1 MFIAAAGLYRISAD
15 GELKRLPLTA
25 AASALAVC
33 EHEGVQHVAVVAEG
47 RALLSRDGGN
57 TFEAVETGG
66 GVTQVAFTRS
76 SAGPRLWWRNVRG
89 GLGALGGK
97 GGALPAELEGE
108 VSAFRGDGKR
118 SLAVLLRRAGRLQLM
133 ASGDAG
139 KRFAR
144 LVPPPMAADARS
156 ELHVCRDA
164 LLFADARDAR
174 CALVPNVFEPVATRA
189 CAPAALSD
197 EDDEAFA
204 YACVTRGDELLIVRR
219 SARAHGSAPL
229 VVAVI
234 ERARMPAPQ
243 LMAASYSEGG
253 AVSVYL
259 ASDTTL
265 LRIEVSLDGE
275 ELA

>member
-1 MFIAAAGLYRISAD
+1 
-15 GELKRLPLTA
+15 
-25 AASALAVC
+25 
-33 EHEGVQHVAVVAEG
+33 
-47 RALLSRDGGN
+47 
-57 TFEAVETGG
+57 
-66 GVTQVAFTRS
+66 
-76 SAGPRLWWRNVRG
+76 
-89 GLGALGGK
+89 LGAFGGQ

-118 SLAVLLRRAGRLQLM
+118 SLAVLLRRSGRLQLM

-139 KRFAR
+139 KRFVR
-144 LVPPPMAADARS
+144 VIPPPMAADPKT
-156 ELHVCRDA
+156 ELRVCRDA
-164 LLFADARDAR
+164 VLFADERDAR

-204 YACVTRGDELLIVRR
+204 YACVMRGDELLIVRR
-219 SARAHGSAPL
+219 SVRAQEAAPL

-234 ERARMPAPQ
+234 ERARMSAPQ

-265 LRIEVSLDGE
+265 LRVEVSLDGE